1 MPAVDVR
8 CPRTTLAPP
17 APLLAPCH
25 AAALLTSCRGAHL
38 AHSAPRAREE
48 RAQCGMLQHRPPTPP
63 TLPRPLVGPACSAAA
78 AQRIRCCSGSEP
90 AKNKFQFQIGLQR
103 ALVNFGPRFVHA
115 IRWCT
120 ITMAGCRSGSW
131 ETGPNRLHFV
141 LRDRREPILI
151 LMRRWGEKKNFF
163 SRHGAKAV
171 RGWRRR
177 RAAARLP
184 LFPPPPRPLPSP
196 RSRPGWRATG
206 RVGAVAGAGAA
217 AARRA
222 RVAALR
228 ERRRCRRGRG
238 GARAARGSAHPARFS
253 REHFSNCWWR
263 CVRGAGR
270 GGVACHTCAGARGR
284 RRGRGGG
291 VGAREGEATKRRL
304 GTKGLPRGRARARLP
319 RGRVRAH
326 GQGSAPFEKRRAH
339 RGSGGG
345 RDARLQAGVGGA

>member
-25 AAALLTSCRGAHL
+25 AAALPTSCRGAHL

-48 RAQCGMLQHRPPTPP
+48 RAQCGMLQHRPPHPTHPASPP
-63 TLPRPLVGPACSAAA
+63 GRA
-78 AQRIRCCSGSEP
+78 R
-90 AKNKFQFQIGLQR
+90 LQR
-103 ALVNFGPRFVHA
+103 SSGAAHPMLFGFGTHQKQVSVPVWVA
-115 IRWCT
+115 ACT
-120 ITMAGCRSGSW
+120 REFWATFWSCDSMVYHHDG
-131 ETGPNRLHFV
+131 RLQEWK
-141 LRDRREPILI
+141 LRDWPKSPSFCTARQTRTDPDPHEAV
-151 LMRRWGEKKNFF
+151 GKKKTFF
-163 SRHGAKAV
+163 SRHGATAV

-206 RVGAVAGAGAA
+206 RVRAGAGAGAA

-228 ERRRCRRGRG
+228 ERRR
-238 GARAARGSAHPARFS
+238 
-253 REHFSNCWWR
+253 
-263 CVRGAGR
+263 
-270 GGVACHTCAGARGR
+270 R
-284 RRGRGGG
+284 RRGWGGAGPHAAQRTPRVFRVSIFRTAGGDACAVQGGAELRATPARARAGAGGGGGGG

-304 GTKGLPRGRARARLP
+304 GTKGLPRGRARTRLP